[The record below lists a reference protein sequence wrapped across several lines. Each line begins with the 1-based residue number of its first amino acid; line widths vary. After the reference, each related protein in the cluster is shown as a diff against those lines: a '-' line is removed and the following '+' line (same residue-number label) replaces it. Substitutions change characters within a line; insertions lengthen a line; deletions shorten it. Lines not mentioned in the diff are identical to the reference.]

1 MRKPVIAGNWKMFK
15 TAAEARAFAKA
26 FRPQADHL
34 KDREVVLCAPYTALW
49 ALAEELKDSTIAI
62 GAQNAHWEEKGA
74 YTGEISV
81 GMLKEIG
88 VRYVVVGH
96 SERRQ

>member
-1 MRKPVIAGNWKMFK
+1 MRTPIIAGNWKMFK
-15 TAAEARAFAKA
+15 TAAETRAFVKA
-26 FRPQADHL
+26 FRPQMNNL

-49 ALAEELKDSTIAI
+49 ALAEELKGSTISA
-62 GAQNAHWEEKGA
+62 GAQNAHWEDKGA
-74 YTGEISV
+74 FTGEISI

-96 SERRQ
+96 SERR